1 MNYHM
6 NQKGFANIVLII
18 VIVAIIAVGG
28 YFVLSKKSA
37 TFQNQ
42 KITPAGGYSQFELKA
57 LHGLWGGYNVSA
69 KSNGEVF
76 VQYQGPGI
84 PLEASEGKI
93 SNDQIQK
100 LVSIFA
106 ENNFASM
113 KNIKGQGVPD
123 ESIVEI
129 IAIDS
134 GGNSKVI
141 SQPYNERTNE
151 FKAIYDEFIKIGE
164 EIRLNK

>member
-1 MNYHM
+1 MR
-6 NQKGFANIVLII
+6 QKVFINTVLTII
-18 VIVAIIAVGG
+18 VIAIVAIVG

-37 TFQNQ
+37 IYQDQ
-42 KITPAGGYSQFELKA
+42 KVTPAGGYSQFELKA
-57 LHGLWGGYNVSA
+57 LHGLWGGYNVSV

-76 VQYQGPGI
+76 VQYQGPRI

-106 ENNFASM
+106 ENNFVSI
-113 KNIKGQGVPD
+113 KNIKGSGVPD

-141 SQPYNERTNE
+141 SQPYNERTDE

-164 EIRLNK
+164 EVRSNK

>member
-1 MNYHM
+1 MNK
-6 NQKGFANIVLII
+6 KGFINIVLVVAV
-18 VIVAIIAVGG
+18 VILVGVAG
-28 YFVLSKKSA
+28 YFVFVKKSV
-37 TFQNQ
+37 TYQDQ
-42 KITPAGGYSQFELKA
+42 KVTPAGDYSQFELKA
-57 LHGLWGGYNVSA
+57 LHGLWGGYNVSV

-76 VQYQGPGI
+76 VQYQGPRI

-106 ENNFASM
+106 ENNFVSI
-113 KNIKGQGVPD
+113 KNIKGSGVPD

-141 SQPYNERTNE
+141 SQPYNERTDE

-164 EIRLNK
+164 EVRSNK